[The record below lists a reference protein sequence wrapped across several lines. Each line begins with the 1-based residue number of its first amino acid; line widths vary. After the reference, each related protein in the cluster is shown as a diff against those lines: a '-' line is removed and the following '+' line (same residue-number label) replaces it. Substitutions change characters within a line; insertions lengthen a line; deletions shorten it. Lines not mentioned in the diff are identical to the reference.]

1 VQLYVVGVIKNVYPR
16 ALWAPIQ
23 PLMVRYAAKDKIQM
37 LVLKTEPKK
46 AVVVNEFME
55 KKWKEVFPNTLYT
68 GQMIDQNMQESN
80 EINKNVSTMFAF
92 LGFFAAL
99 MTGIG
104 LFTLVSLNIEKK
116 MKEIG
121 VRKVL
126 GASMA
131 NIAGVINL
139 EFIINLGIASVIGG
153 VAGYFA
159 AGLLM
164 DVIWEY
170 YLQLNFITMF
180 LSISALIVIAVL
192 AVGYKTYSTASLN
205 PTKTLRDE

>member
-1 VQLYVVGVIKNVYPR
+1 
-16 ALWAPIQ
+16 
-23 PLMVRYAAKDKIQM
+23 MVRYAAKDKYQQ

-46 AVVVNEFME
+46 VAAVNEFME

-126 GASMA
+126 GASMG

-170 YLQLNFITMF
+170 YMKLNFLTMF
-180 LSISALIVIAVL
+180 LSISTLIVIAIL